1 MDVFGILDDD
11 SIDPDVKVKPF
22 FQIIDKSEKELHEW
36 LMSVSSALSHQSE
49 MRTLGQRENLMHYRG
64 ISMSRSDRIR
74 SRDDKGSQ
82 RRFSKIKKFV
92 VNHLH
97 DLTETKVSQM
107 ARLKPAVEIL
117 PKNDEWKDR
126 ASAKVVQSIVKHL
139 WYINNV
145 DELMTMMQRHCRIFG
160 ESYCFTLWNKDIG
173 DLSPAYVAARDAG
186 MDLNKPDIQEIKH
199 LGDIDYQ
206 LELPWRTLLHRTSS
220 IKDSEYVIRIAIKP
234 TEELKKEYPKLKE
247 KIKIDEDLKI
257 FDMET
262 AMDRRLEQHSIVYTM
277 YHKKTKYIEE
287 GAEIVFTKDTI
298 LEKKDLDYSDG
309 ELPLVRL
316 TDLDVPDVLNGVSRY
331 EMIVPIQ
338 RMFNNIQ
345 TLIAKN
351 IYLTAN
357 AKWMMPR
364 GTCKIEQLGNDNT
377 IVQYQGAIPPQLV
390 QVQPNSPEVYN
401 YANTLIQYMQTIYG
415 SHGISRGEVPKGIT
429 AASALQFLNELEN
442 ERSSTDIAKHGDL
455 VKSLAKKTVA
465 IAGDNYKPD
474 DGRMIRIVGDGN
486 KFLIREFDAAH
497 LSKAY
502 DIKIDNSTG
511 LPETKS
517 AKIQRVLDAMQRNPN
532 LFSPERAE
540 QLLEL
545 GDTEKMS
552 SILTEA
558 VKAADSIVED
568 LLAGRSVAPLEEW
581 HDFIVH
587 WSAYSRAMQARTYN
601 EDVDPDIRA
610 RFKDHV
616 FWTEKAM
623 IRKMNKNPE
632 FEAKVATLT
641 LFPLFTHPNYSP
653 ARSREQQMAMVQG
666 QANRG
671 DSVTGQI
678 PGTSTQDILEQQN
691 AKARLKG

>member
-11 SIDPDVKVKPF
+11 NIDPDLKVKPF
-22 FQIIDKSEKELHEW
+22 FKVKDKPEKELHEW
-36 LMSVSSALSHQSE
+36 LISVTEALAHQSE
-49 MRTLGQRENLMHYRG
+49 MRTLGQRENLMSYRG
-64 ISMSRSDRIR
+64 VAMSRSDRIR
-74 SRDDKGSQ
+74 SRDDSGYRK
-82 RRFSKIKKFV
+82 RFSKIRKFV
-92 VNHLH
+92 VNHLY

-107 ARLKPAVEIL
+107 TRLKPNVEIL

-126 ASAKVVQSIVKHL
+126 ASAKVVQSIIKHL
-139 WYINNV
+139 WYVNNV
-145 DELMTMMQRHCRIFG
+145 DELMTMMQRHARIFG
-160 ESYCFTLWNKDIG
+160 ESYCFTLWNEDIG
-173 DLSPAYVAARDAG
+173 DLSPAYVAAREAG
-186 MDLNKPDIQEIKH
+186 LDLNDEKIKSIKH
-199 LGDIDYQ
+199 IGDIDYQ
-206 LELPWRTLLHRTSS
+206 LELPWRVLLHRTNK
-220 IKDSEYVIRIAIKP
+220 ICDSEYVIRVEIKP
-234 TEELKKEYPKLKE
+234 TEELKEEYPKFKE
-247 KIKIDEDLKI
+247 EIKIDDDLKV
-257 FDMET
+257 FDAET
-262 AMDRRLEQHSIVYTM
+262 LMDRRLEQHTIVYTI
-277 YHKKTKYIEE
+277 YHKKTKHVEN
-287 GAEIVFTKDTI
+287 GKEIKFTKDLI
-298 LEKKDLDYSDG
+298 LENKDLPYSDG

-377 IVQYQGAIPPQLV
+377 IVQYQGNIPPQLV

-401 YANTLIQYMQTIYG
+401 YSQQLIQYMQTIYG
-415 SHGISRGEVPKGIT
+415 SHGVSRGEVPQGIT

-455 VKSLAKKTVA
+455 VKNLAKKTVA
-465 IAGDNYKPD
+465 ITGDNYKPD
-474 DGRMIRIVGDGN
+474 DGRLIRIVGEDN
-486 KFLIREFDAAH
+486 KFLIREFDNAH
-497 LSKAY
+497 LHKAY
-502 DIKIDNSTG
+502 DVRIDNSTG

-517 AKIQRVLDAMQRNPN
+517 AKIQRVLDAMQRNPQ

-552 SILTEA
+552 TIMTEA
-558 VKAADSIVED
+558 VKASDSIVED
-568 LLAGRSVAPLEEW
+568 LLAGRPVQPLEEW

-587 WSAYSRAMQARTYN
+587 WRTYSKAMQARTFN
-601 EDVDPDIRA
+601 EDVDPEIRA

-623 IRKMNKNPE
+623 IHKMQKNPE
-632 FEAKVATLT
+632 FEAKLATLT
-641 LFPLFTHPNYSP
+641 LFPLFNHPEYTP
-653 ARSREQQMAMVQG
+653 ARSIEQQMAMVQG

-671 DSVTGQI
+671 DQVTGQI
-678 PGTSTQDILEQQN
+678 PGTSTEDIMEQQN